1 MLNEQEKNNFTNS
14 ISEVLKF
21 LNSRSQDIVSR
32 RFGLKT
38 GNIET
43 LESIGKKYKITRERV
58 RQIEEAALRELRKN
72 FETFNLKDQVSKIKT
87 ILSSYG
93 NTAREDFLFHEF
105 SGTQGYNKVNAALA
119 FLMTISNNFEYH
131 PEDEAH
137 FSTWTV
143 KDPFYFE
150 RAKETAE
157 KLIQNFKKQ
166 NSVIS
171 ESELVPF
178 FNKASQEN
186 ITDRKIILSYL
197 NLSKLI
203 GKNSFDQWGLTHWP
217 EIRPKGIK
225 DKAYLVLKMATKP
238 IHFREIATLI
248 NGHRFDSKKANF
260 QTVHNELIKDKRF
273 VLVGRGLYALSE
285 WGFEAGTV
293 KDVLINLLKKH
304 GPMAREKIIAKTS
317 EVRFVKPNTIL
328 LNLQDK
334 KLFKKDEKGF
344 YGLVGRA

>member
-1 MLNEQEKNNFTNS
+1 M
-14 ISEVLKF
+14 
-21 LNSRSQDIVSR
+21 
-32 RFGLKT
+32 
-38 GNIET
+38 
-43 LESIGKKYKITRERV
+43 
-58 RQIEEAALRELRKN
+58 
-72 FETFNLKDQVSKIKT
+72 
-87 ILSSYG
+87 
-93 NTAREDFLFHEF
+93 FHEF